1 MQISLKAE
9 DESEPKESGDHKTS
23 KQKMQKRMAK
33 GKLLSNWSLV
43 AESFVGEWPKMAA
56 RWTDHVEVGKSW
68 PPKALFI
75 TRIVPV
81 SILTLPLPDLVSEI
95 AYECW
100 PIGFG

>member
-33 GKLLSNWSLV
+33 GKLWSNWSLV

-56 RWTDHVEVGKSW
+56 R
-68 PPKALFI
+68 
-75 TRIVPV
+75 
-81 SILTLPLPDLVSEI
+81 
-95 AYECW
+95 
-100 PIGFG
+100 